1 MKILMGKKATQDYL
15 NKIRTNSYSSI
26 SSDGNGYF
34 SKTYELEQYIG
45 KIIELTKK
53 KGDDFLVEISSK
65 IDGVPFGGIKV
76 QKNILDESVS
86 QISNK
91 EKEVILNTIE
101 RVKLFQSK
109 TLSKSWFDEEK
120 GYGEYVR
127 PIESVGCYIPSGSAP
142 LISTIIMTVVPA
154 KIAGVKRIAVSSPT
168 PGNQNPNK
176 YLLATAK
183 LCGVDE
189 FYTYGGP
196 QAITAM
202 AYGTETIPRV
212 DLICGPGNIFVMNAK
227 KQVYG
232 DVGVDGIFGP
242 TETLIICDQS
252 SNIDFVVSD
261 LMAQAEHDVLA
272 LPIVITNQM
281 DLANSINSLYLE
293 KLSSLDRKDIIK
305 KSMERGF
312 ISIINEEE
320 EMVEVANLIAAEH
333 TTIPSENLIHLS
345 KKINS
350 SGSLFLGE
358 ISSEVL
364 ADYVAGPSHVMPT
377 NGSARYSSSLSTR
390 TFTKNI
396 PVLSIDKEEFDKIC
410 EDGELLA
417 SLESLDAHKN
427 ALTVRK
433 NFFTGELNEY

>member
-34 SKTYELEQYIG
+34 SKTYKLEQYIG

-65 IDGVPFGGIKV
+65 IDGIPFGGIKV

-86 QISNK
+86 QISDK
-91 EKEVILNTIE
+91 EKKVILNTIE

-142 LISTIIMTVVPA
+142 LISTIIMTAVPA

-202 AYGTETIPRV
+202 AYGTETVPRV

-272 LPIVITNQM
+272 LPIVITNQI
-281 DLANSINSLYLE
+281 DLANSINNLYLE

-433 NFFTGELNEY
+433 NFLTGA

>member
-86 QISNK
+86 QISDK
-91 EKEVILNTIE
+91 EKKVILNTIE

-142 LISTIIMTVVPA
+142 LISTIIMTAVPA

-202 AYGTETIPRV
+202 AYGTETVPRV

-272 LPIVITNQM
+272 LPIVITNQI
-281 DLANSINSLYLE
+281 DLANSINNLYLE
-293 KLSSLDRKDIIK
+293 KLSSLDRKVIIK

-433 NFFTGELNEY
+433 NFFTGE

>member
-34 SKTYELEQYIG
+34 SKTYKLEQYIG

-65 IDGVPFGGIKV
+65 IDGIPFGGIKV

-86 QISNK
+86 QISDK
-91 EKEVILNTIE
+91 EKKVILNTIE

-142 LISTIIMTVVPA
+142 LISTIIMTAVPA

-202 AYGTETIPRV
+202 AYGTETVPRV

-272 LPIVITNQM
+272 LPIVITNQI
-281 DLANSINSLYLE
+281 DLANSINNLYLE

-433 NFFTGELNEY
+433 NFFTGE

>member
-1 MKILMGKKATQDYL
+1 MKILIGKKATQDYL

-86 QISNK
+86 LISNK
-91 EKEVILNTIE
+91 EKKVILNTIE

-142 LISTIIMTVVPA
+142 LISTIIMTAVPA

-202 AYGTETIPRV
+202 AYGTETVPRV

-281 DLANSINSLYLE
+281 DLANSINNLYLK

-433 NFFTGELNEY
+433 NFFTGE

>member
-1 MKILMGKKATQDYL
+1 MKILIGKKATQDYL

-45 KIIELTKK
+45 KIIELIKK

-86 QISNK
+86 LISNK
-91 EKEVILNTIE
+91 EKKVILNTIE

-142 LISTIIMTVVPA
+142 LISTIIMTAVPA

-202 AYGTETIPRV
+202 AYGTETVPRV

-281 DLANSINSLYLE
+281 DLANSINNLYLK

-433 NFFTGELNEY
+433 NFFTGE

>member
-168 PGNQNPNK
+168 LGNQNPNK

-433 NFFTGELNEY
+433 NFFTGE

>member
-65 IDGVPFGGIKV
+65 IDGVQFGGIKV
-76 QKNILDESVS
+76 RKNILDESVS
-86 QISNK
+86 QISKK

-427 ALTVRK
+427 ALTIRK
-433 NFFTGELNEY
+433 NFFTGE

>member
-34 SKTYELEQYIG
+34 SKTYKLEQYIG

-65 IDGVPFGGIKV
+65 IDGIPFGGIKV

-86 QISNK
+86 QISDK
-91 EKEVILNTIE
+91 EKKVILNTIE

-142 LISTIIMTVVPA
+142 LISTIIMTAVPA

-202 AYGTETIPRV
+202 AYGTETVPRV

-281 DLANSINSLYLE
+281 DLANSINNLYLK

-433 NFFTGELNEY
+433 NFFTGE

>member
-65 IDGVPFGGIKV
+65 IDGVSFGGIKV

-91 EKEVILNTIE
+91 EKKVILNTIE

-142 LISTIIMTVVPA
+142 LISTIIMTAVPA

-202 AYGTETIPRV
+202 AYGTETVPRV

-242 TETLIICDQS
+242 TETLIICDKS

-272 LPIVITNQM
+272 LPIVITNQI
-281 DLANSINSLYLE
+281 DLANSINNLYLE

-433 NFFTGELNEY
+433 NFFTGE

>member
-1 MKILMGKKATQDYL
+1 MKILLGKKATQDYL

-433 NFFTGELNEY
+433 NFFTGE

>member
-1 MKILMGKKATQDYL
+1 MKIIMGKKKTQDYL
-15 NKIRTNSYSSI
+15 KKIRNNSYSGI
-26 SSDGNGYF
+26 SSDGNGFF
-34 SKTYELEQYIG
+34 SKTYKLEEYVS

-53 KGDDFLVEISSK
+53 TGDDFLIEISSK
-65 IDGVPFGGIKV
+65 IDGIPFGGIKV
-76 QKNILDESVS
+76 QKNILDQSLS
-86 QISNK
+86 QISKK
-91 EKEVILNTIE
+91 EKQVILNTIE
-101 RVKLFQSK
+101 RVKTFQSK
-109 TLSKSWFDEEK
+109 TLNKSWFDEEK

-142 LISTIIMTVVPA
+142 LISTIIMTAVPA
-154 KIAGVKRIAVSSPT
+154 KIAGVKRIAISSPT
-168 PGNQNPNK
+168 PGNQSPNK

-196 QAITAM
+196 QAISAM

-212 DLICGPGNIFVMNAK
+212 DLICGPGNVFVMNAK

-232 DVGVDGIFGP
+232 DVGLDGIFGP
-242 TETLIICDQS
+242 TETLIICDES

-272 LPIVITNQM
+272 LPMVITNRK
-281 DLANSINSLYLE
+281 DLANSINNLYLE
-293 KLSSLDRKDIIK
+293 RLSTLDRKDIIM

-312 ISIINEEE
+312 ISIIDDEE

-410 EDGELLA
+410 GDGELLA

-433 NFFTGELNEY
+433 NFFSGE

>member
-86 QISNK
+86 QISKK

-202 AYGTETIPRV
+202 AYGTETVPRV

-433 NFFTGELNEY
+433 NFFTGE

>member
-1 MKILMGKKATQDYL
+1 MKILMGKKATKHYL
-15 NKIRTNSYSSI
+15 NKIRTNSYSGITSN
-26 SSDGNGYF
+26 GNGYF
-34 SKTYELEQYIG
+34 SKTYKLEEYVS
-45 KIIELTKK
+45 KIIELTKE

-65 IDGVPFGGIKV
+65 IDGVPFGGIKI

-86 QISNK
+86 QISDK
-91 EKEVILNTIE
+91 EKKVILNTIE

-142 LISTIIMTVVPA
+142 LISTIIMTAVPA

-202 AYGTETIPRV
+202 AYGTETVPKV

-242 TETLIICDQS
+242 TETLIICDKS

-433 NFFTGELNEY
+433 NFFTEE

>member
-1 MKILMGKKATQDYL
+1 MKILIGKKATQDYL

-86 QISNK
+86 QISDK
-91 EKEVILNTIE
+91 EKKVILNTIE

-142 LISTIIMTVVPA
+142 LISTIIMTAVPA

-202 AYGTETIPRV
+202 AYGTETVPRV

-272 LPIVITNQM
+272 LPIVITNQI
-281 DLANSINSLYLE
+281 DLANSINNLYLE

-433 NFFTGELNEY
+433 NFFTGE

>member
-76 QKNILDESVS
+76 RKNILDESVS
-86 QISNK
+86 QISKK

-202 AYGTETIPRV
+202 AYGTETVPRV

-242 TETLIICDQS
+242 TETLIICDKS

-433 NFFTGELNEY
+433 NFFTGE

>member
-91 EKEVILNTIE
+91 EKKVILNTIE

-312 ISIINEEE
+312 ISIIKEEE
-320 EMVEVANLIAAEH
+320 EMVELANLIAAEH

-417 SLESLDAHKN
+417 SLESLEAHKN

-433 NFFTGELNEY
+433 NFFTGE

>member
-76 QKNILDESVS
+76 RKNILDESVS
-86 QISNK
+86 QISKK

-202 AYGTETIPRV
+202 AYGTETVPRV

-281 DLANSINSLYLE
+281 DLANSINNLYLK

-433 NFFTGELNEY
+433 NFFTGE

>member
-65 IDGVPFGGIKV
+65 IDGIPFGGIKV

-86 QISNK
+86 QISDK
-91 EKEVILNTIE
+91 EKKVILNTIE

-142 LISTIIMTVVPA
+142 LISTIIMTAVPA

-202 AYGTETIPRV
+202 AYGTETVPRV

-272 LPIVITNQM
+272 LPIVITNQI
-281 DLANSINSLYLE
+281 DLANSINNLYLE

-433 NFFTGELNEY
+433 NFFTGE

>member
-76 QKNILDESVS
+76 RKNILDESVS
-86 QISNK
+86 QISKK

-101 RVKLFQSK
+101 RVKLFQNK

-433 NFFTGELNEY
+433 NFFTGE

>member
-34 SKTYELEQYIG
+34 SKTYKLEQYIG

-65 IDGVPFGGIKV
+65 IDGIPFGGIKV

-86 QISNK
+86 QISDK
-91 EKEVILNTIE
+91 EKKVILNTIE

-202 AYGTETIPRV
+202 AYGTETVPRV

-252 SNIDFVVSD
+252 SNVDFVVSD

-272 LPIVITNQM
+272 LPIVITNQI
-281 DLANSINSLYLE
+281 DLANSINNLYLE

-433 NFFTGELNEY
+433 NFFTGE

>member
-1 MKILMGKKATQDYL
+1 MKILIGKKATQDYL

-86 QISNK
+86 LISNK
-91 EKEVILNTIE
+91 EKKVILNTIE

-142 LISTIIMTVVPA
+142 LISTIIMTAVPA

-202 AYGTETIPRV
+202 AYGTETVPKV

-242 TETLIICDQS
+242 TETLIICDKS

-281 DLANSINSLYLE
+281 DLANSINNLYLK

-433 NFFTGELNEY
+433 NFFTGE

>member
-91 EKEVILNTIE
+91 EKKVILNTIE

-202 AYGTETIPRV
+202 AYGTETVPRV

-281 DLANSINSLYLE
+281 DLANSINNLYLK

-433 NFFTGELNEY
+433 NFFTGE

>member
-1 MKILMGKKATQDYL
+1 MKIIMGKKKTQDYL
-15 NKIRTNSYSSI
+15 KKIRNNSYSGI
-26 SSDGNGYF
+26 SSDGNGFF
-34 SKTYELEQYIG
+34 SKTYKLEEYVS

-53 KGDDFLVEISSK
+53 TGDDFLIEISSK
-65 IDGVPFGGIKV
+65 IDGIPFGGIKV
-76 QKNILDESVS
+76 QKNILDQSLS
-86 QISNK
+86 QISKK
-91 EKEVILNTIE
+91 EKQAILNTIE
-101 RVKLFQSK
+101 RVKTFQSK
-109 TLSKSWFDEEK
+109 TLNKSWFDEEK

-142 LISTIIMTVVPA
+142 LISTIIMTAVPA
-154 KIAGVKRIAVSSPT
+154 KIAGVKRIAISSPT
-168 PGNQNPNK
+168 PGNQSPNK

-196 QAITAM
+196 QAISAM

-212 DLICGPGNIFVMNAK
+212 DLICGPGNVFVMNAK

-232 DVGVDGIFGP
+232 DVGLDGIFGP
-242 TETLIICDQS
+242 TETLIICDES

-272 LPIVITNQM
+272 LPMVITNRK
-281 DLANSINSLYLE
+281 DLANSINNLYLE
-293 KLSSLDRKDIIK
+293 RLSTLDRKDIIM

-312 ISIINEEE
+312 ISIIDDEE

-410 EDGELLA
+410 GDGELLA

-433 NFFTGELNEY
+433 NFFSGE

>member
-15 NKIRTNSYSSI
+15 NKIRTNSYSNI

-76 QKNILDESVS
+76 RKNILDESVS
-86 QISNK
+86 QISKK

-272 LPIVITNQM
+272 LPIVITNQI
-281 DLANSINSLYLE
+281 DLANSINNLYLE
-293 KLSSLDRKDIIK
+293 KLSSLDRIDIIK
-305 KSMERGF
+305 
-312 ISIINEEE
+312 
-320 EMVEVANLIAAEH
+320 
-333 TTIPSENLIHLS
+333 
-345 KKINS
+345 
-350 SGSLFLGE
+350 
-358 ISSEVL
+358 
-364 ADYVAGPSHVMPT
+364 
-377 NGSARYSSSLSTR
+377 
-390 TFTKNI
+390 
-396 PVLSIDKEEFDKIC
+396 
-410 EDGELLA
+410 
-417 SLESLDAHKN
+417 
-427 ALTVRK
+427 
-433 NFFTGELNEY
+433 

>member
-1 MKILMGKKATQDYL
+1 MKILMGKKATKHYL
-15 NKIRTNSYSSI
+15 NKIRTNSYSGITSN
-26 SSDGNGYF
+26 GNGYF
-34 SKTYELEQYIG
+34 SKTYKLEEYVS
-45 KIIELTKK
+45 KIIELTKE

-65 IDGVPFGGIKV
+65 IDGVPFGGIKI

-86 QISNK
+86 QISDK
-91 EKEVILNTIE
+91 EKKVILNTIE

-142 LISTIIMTVVPA
+142 LISTIIMTAVPA

-202 AYGTETIPRV
+202 AYGTETVPKV

-242 TETLIICDQS
+242 TETLIICDKS

-272 LPIVITNQM
+272 LPIVITNQI
-281 DLANSINSLYLE
+281 DLANSINNLYLE
-293 KLSSLDRKDIIK
+293 KLSFLDRKDIIK

-433 NFFTGELNEY
+433 NFFTEE

>member
-34 SKTYELEQYIG
+34 SKTYKLEQYIG

-65 IDGVPFGGIKV
+65 IDGIPFGGIKV
-76 QKNILDESVS
+76 QKKILDESVS
-86 QISNK
+86 QISDK
-91 EKEVILNTIE
+91 EKKVILNTIE

-142 LISTIIMTVVPA
+142 LISTIIMTAVPA

-202 AYGTETIPRV
+202 AYGTETVPRV

-272 LPIVITNQM
+272 LPIVITNQI
-281 DLANSINSLYLE
+281 DLANSINNLYLE

-433 NFFTGELNEY
+433 NFFTGE

>member
-1 MKILMGKKATQDYL
+1 MKILMGKKATKHYL
-15 NKIRTNSYSSI
+15 NKIRTNSYSGITSN
-26 SSDGNGYF
+26 GNGYF
-34 SKTYELEQYIG
+34 SKTYKLEEYVS
-45 KIIELTKK
+45 KIIELTKE

-65 IDGVPFGGIKV
+65 IDGVPFGGIKI

-86 QISNK
+86 QISDK
-91 EKEVILNTIE
+91 EKKVILNTIE

-202 AYGTETIPRV
+202 AYGTETVPKV

-242 TETLIICDQS
+242 TETLIICDKS

-272 LPIVITNQM
+272 LPIVITNQI
-281 DLANSINSLYLE
+281 DLANSINNLYLE
-293 KLSSLDRKDIIK
+293 KLSFLDRKDIIK

-312 ISIINEEE
+312 ISIIDEEE

-433 NFFTGELNEY
+433 NFFTEE

>member
-1 MKILMGKKATQDYL
+1 MKILIGKKATQDYL

-65 IDGVPFGGIKV
+65 IDGIPFGGIKV

-91 EKEVILNTIE
+91 EKKVILNTIE

-142 LISTIIMTVVPA
+142 LISTIIMTAVPA

-202 AYGTETIPRV
+202 AYGTETVPRV

-232 DVGVDGIFGP
+232 DVGVDGIFGR

-272 LPIVITNQM
+272 LPIVITNQI
-281 DLANSINSLYLE
+281 DLANSINNLYLK

-433 NFFTGELNEY
+433 NFFTGE

>member
-86 QISNK
+86 LISNK
-91 EKEVILNTIE
+91 EKKVILNTIE

-142 LISTIIMTVVPA
+142 LISTIIMTAVPA

-202 AYGTETIPRV
+202 AYGTETVPRV

-281 DLANSINSLYLE
+281 DLANSINNLYLK

-433 NFFTGELNEY
+433 NFFTGE

>member
-34 SKTYELEQYIG
+34 SKTYKLEQYIG

-65 IDGVPFGGIKV
+65 IDGIPFGGIKV

-86 QISNK
+86 QISDK
-91 EKEVILNTIE
+91 EKKVILNTIE

-142 LISTIIMTVVPA
+142 LISTIIMTAVPA

-202 AYGTETIPRV
+202 AYGTETVPRV

-272 LPIVITNQM
+272 LPIVITNQI
-281 DLANSINSLYLE
+281 DLANSINNLYLE

-396 PVLSIDKEEFDKIC
+396 PVLSIDQEEFDKIC

-433 NFFTGELNEY
+433 NFLTGA

>member
-1 MKILMGKKATQDYL
+1 MKILIGKKATQDYL

-86 QISNK
+86 LISNK
-91 EKEVILNTIE
+91 EKKVILNTIE
-101 RVKLFQSK
+101 RVKLFQIK

-202 AYGTETIPRV
+202 AYGTETVPRV

-281 DLANSINSLYLE
+281 DLANSINNLYLK

-433 NFFTGELNEY
+433 NFFTGE

>member
-45 KIIELTKK
+45 KIIEFTKK

-91 EKEVILNTIE
+91 EKKVILNTIE

-202 AYGTETIPRV
+202 AYGTETVPRV

-242 TETLIICDQS
+242 TETLIICDKS

-364 ADYVAGPSHVMPT
+364 ADYVARPSHVMPT
-377 NGSARYSSSLSTR
+377 NGSEGLLHLMSEAVQENKLSPWEHS
-390 TFTKNI
+390 F
-396 PVLSIDKEEFDKIC
+396 SIQE
-410 EDGELLA
+410 
-417 SLESLDAHKN
+417 
-427 ALTVRK
+427 
-433 NFFTGELNEY
+433 

>member
-76 QKNILDESVS
+76 RKNILDESVS
-86 QISNK
+86 QISKK

-142 LISTIIMTVVPA
+142 LISTIIMTAVPA

-202 AYGTETIPRV
+202 AYGTETVPRV

-272 LPIVITNQM
+272 LPIVITNQI
-281 DLANSINSLYLE
+281 DLANSINNLYLE

-433 NFFTGELNEY
+433 NFFTGE

>member
-1 MKILMGKKATQDYL
+1 MKILMGKKATKHYL
-15 NKIRTNSYSSI
+15 NKIRTNSYSGITSN
-26 SSDGNGYF
+26 GNGYF
-34 SKTYELEQYIG
+34 SKTYKLEEYVS
-45 KIIELTKK
+45 KIIELTKE

-65 IDGVPFGGIKV
+65 IDGVPFGGIKI

-86 QISNK
+86 QISDK
-91 EKEVILNTIE
+91 EKKVILNTIE

-142 LISTIIMTVVPA
+142 LISTIIMTAVPA

-202 AYGTETIPRV
+202 AYGTETVPKV

-232 DVGVDGIFGP
+232 DVGVDGIYGP
-242 TETLIICDQS
+242 TETLIICDKS

-272 LPIVITNQM
+272 LPIVITNQI
-281 DLANSINSLYLE
+281 DLANSINNLYLE
-293 KLSSLDRKDIIK
+293 KLSFLDRKDIIK

-433 NFFTGELNEY
+433 NFFTGE

>member
-1 MKILMGKKATQDYL
+1 MKIIMGKKKTQDYL
-15 NKIRTNSYSSI
+15 KKIRNNSYSGI
-26 SSDGNGYF
+26 SSDGNGFF
-34 SKTYELEQYIG
+34 SKTYKLEEYVS

-53 KGDDFLVEISSK
+53 TGDDFLIEISSK
-65 IDGVPFGGIKV
+65 IDGIPFGGIKV
-76 QKNILDESVS
+76 QKNILDQSLF
-86 QISNK
+86 QISKK
-91 EKEVILNTIE
+91 EKQVILNTIE
-101 RVKLFQSK
+101 RVKTFQSK
-109 TLSKSWFDEEK
+109 TLNKSWFDEEK

-142 LISTIIMTVVPA
+142 LISTIIMTAVPA
-154 KIAGVKRIAVSSPT
+154 KIAGVKRIAISSPT
-168 PGNQNPNK
+168 PGNQSPNK

-196 QAITAM
+196 QAISAM

-212 DLICGPGNIFVMNAK
+212 DLICGPGNVFVMNAK

-232 DVGVDGIFGP
+232 DVGLDGIFGP
-242 TETLIICDQS
+242 TETLIICDES

-272 LPIVITNQM
+272 LPMVITNRK
-281 DLANSINSLYLE
+281 DLANSINNLYLE
-293 KLSSLDRKDIIK
+293 RLSTLDRKDIIM

-312 ISIINEEE
+312 ISIIDDEE

-410 EDGELLA
+410 GDGELLA

-433 NFFTGELNEY
+433 NFFSGE

>member
-34 SKTYELEQYIG
+34 SKTYKLEQYIG

-65 IDGVPFGGIKV
+65 IDGIPFGGIKV

-86 QISNK
+86 QISDK
-91 EKEVILNTIE
+91 EKKVILNTIE

-142 LISTIIMTVVPA
+142 LISTIIMTAVPA

-202 AYGTETIPRV
+202 AYGTETVPRV

-396 PVLSIDKEEFDKIC
+396 PVLSIDKE
-410 EDGELLA
+410 A
-417 SLESLDAHKN
+417 VSYTH
-427 ALTVRK
+427 LTLPTK
-433 NFFTGELNEY
+433 A

>member
-1 MKILMGKKATQDYL
+1 VKILIGKKATQDYL

-86 QISNK
+86 LISNK
-91 EKEVILNTIE
+91 EKKVILNTIE

-142 LISTIIMTVVPA
+142 LISTIIMTAVPA

-202 AYGTETIPRV
+202 AYGTETVPRV

-272 LPIVITNQM
+272 LPIVITNQI
-281 DLANSINSLYLE
+281 DLANSINNLYLE

-433 NFFTGELNEY
+433 NFFTGE